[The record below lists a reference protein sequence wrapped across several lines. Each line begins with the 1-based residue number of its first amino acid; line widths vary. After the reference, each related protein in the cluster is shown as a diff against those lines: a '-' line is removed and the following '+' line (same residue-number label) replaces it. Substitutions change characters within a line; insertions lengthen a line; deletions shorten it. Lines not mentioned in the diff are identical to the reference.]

1 MKRFLT
7 LYILALLTFAQ
18 SISAQVQQRV
28 VDIST
33 RPGVTQRFL
42 LLAPDN
48 PKAAVILF
56 TGGHGGLQITPHGSF
71 KLGEGNFLV
80 RSRQLF
86 VEQGLLTAVIDAPSD
101 HQSPPFL
108 GGFRQRPEH
117 VADIKAVIAW
127 LKRETKI
134 QVWLIGTSRGT
145 QSAAFIATQLAGV
158 ENGPDGVVLTSTMLT
173 DDKGRPVPEMD
184 LEKLRISVLV
194 VHHKRDGCRYCKF
207 EDLPRL
213 MERLTAAK
221 RKELIT
227 FDGGE
232 DRGDPCEAFAYHGF
246 NGLEREVVRRIAEW
260 IIAR

>member
-1 MKRFLT
+1 MKHFLT
-7 LYILALLTFAQ
+7 IYFLVLLTFAQ
-18 SISAQVQQRV
+18 NVSAQVQQRV

-42 LLAPDN
+42 LLTPDN

-56 TGGHGGLQITPHGSF
+56 AGGHGGLQITPSGSF
-71 KLGEGNFLV
+71 KLGGGNFLV

-86 VEQGLLTAVIDAPSD
+86 VGQGLLTAVVDAPSD
-101 HQSPPFL
+101 RQGPTFL

-117 VADIKAVIAW
+117 VTDIKAVIAW
-127 LKRETKI
+127 LKKQANI
-134 QVWLIGTSRGT
+134 PVWLIGTSRGT
-145 QSAAFIATQLAGV
+145 QSAAFIATQIAGA
-158 ENGPDGVVLTSTMLT
+158 EDGPDGVVLTSTVLT

-184 LEKLRISVLV
+184 LEKLRIPVLV
-194 VHHKRDGCRYCKF
+194 VHHKRDGCRNCKF

-232 DRGDPCEAFAYHGF
+232 DRGDPCEAFAYHGY
-246 NGLEREVVRRIAEW
+246 NGLEREVVRSIAEW